1 VGSAV
6 GVQKYMEQNWD
17 KEEDDIEDA
26 KMPELLNKKAA
37 LQFWDA
43 VEQFKQHYPW
53 REKAKGYAD
62 KGAWQDAFLNEEMA
76 WQYLVKCASRG
87 IFAKKIVDG
96 E

>member
-1 VGSAV
+1 
-6 GVQKYMEQNWD
+6 MEQNWD

-26 KMPELLNKKAA
+26 EMPELLNKKAA

-62 KGAWQDAFLNEEMA
+62 KGEWQECLP
-76 WQYLVKCASRG
+76 QRG
-87 IFAKKIVDG
+87 NGLAVPGQMRQPRDFCQ
-96 E
+96 ENC